1 MIKFVYKPN
10 QMTDRDKRILELR
23 GGAIGETQNSSEE
36 ERFQNE
42 TIRPIL
48 KLQGDLFVAS
58 FRNYIRKHKN
68 EFHLLNVEKK
78 LIYIENALQR
88 DIKYRNALKGMIM
101 AWFTQEEYERYIQN
115 SSNLNKRMM
124 NLLIEALKDSVQLL
138 EPQD

>member
-1 MIKFVYKPN
+1 MS
-10 QMTDRDKRILELR
+10 DRDKGILQLR

-48 KLQGDLFVAS
+48 KLQTDLFVTS

-68 EFHLLNVEKK
+68 EFHFLNVEKK
-78 LIYIENALQR
+78 LIYIETALQK
-88 DIKYRNALKGMIM
+88 DIKYRNALKGMVM
-101 AWFTQEEYERYIQN
+101 AWFTQEEFERYIQN

-124 NLLIEALKDSVQLL
+124 NLLIERLKNNIQLL
-138 EPQD
+138 DIQD

>member
-1 MIKFVYKPN
+1 MS
-10 QMTDRDKRILELR
+10 DRDKGILQLR

-48 KLQGDLFVAS
+48 KLQTDLFVAS

-68 EFHLLNVEKK
+68 EFQLLNVEKK
-78 LIYIENALQR
+78 LIYIENALQK

-101 AWFTQEEYERYIQN
+101 AWFTQEEFDRYIQN

-124 NLLIEALKDSVQLL
+124 NLLVESLKDNVQLL
-138 EPQD
+138 EFQD

>member
-58 FRNYIRKHKN
+58 FRNYICKHKN

>member
-1 MIKFVYKPN
+1 MS
-10 QMTDRDKRILELR
+10 DRDKGILQLR

-36 ERFQNE
+36 ERFQNQ

-48 KLQGDLFVAS
+48 KLQTDLFVAS

-68 EFHLLNVEKK
+68 EFQLLNVEKK
-78 LIYIENALQR
+78 LIYIENALQK

-101 AWFTQEEYERYIQN
+101 AWFTQEEFDRYIQN

-124 NLLIEALKDSVQLL
+124 NLLVESLKDNVQLL
-138 EPQD
+138 EFQD